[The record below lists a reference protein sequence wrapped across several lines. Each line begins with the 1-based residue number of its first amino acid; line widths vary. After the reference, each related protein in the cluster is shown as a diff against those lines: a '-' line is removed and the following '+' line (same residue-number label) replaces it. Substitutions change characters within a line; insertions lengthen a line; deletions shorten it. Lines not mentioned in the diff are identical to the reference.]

1 MTRPV
6 ERLIARLTMFAV
18 TLLTIILIGSAAIA
32 SASVDYARSCSPA
45 EEARKRSDMSRILRV
60 LETRMKDQKSLQR
73 SRDKLVTL
81 DSEQLR
87 LLASLCERISREG
100 DTAGADIAFSLV
112 TAMIILS

>member
-32 SASVDYARSCSPA
+32 SASVDYARSCSLA